1 MASLSDRQSSPVHP
15 HWLAIVLS
23 SLMAFAPLAIDMYLP
38 ALPAIGRDLAATP
51 AAVQLSLS
59 SFFLGFGV
67 GQLVWGPL
75 GDRFGR
81 RGPIVAGIALYI
93 VGCVACALTSDAD
106 HLVLWRF
113 VQAFGA
119 CAAPVLARAMVRDL
133 FPQDQAARMLS
144 LMMLI
149 MGIAPMVAPLLG
161 GQVLLWSGW
170 RVIFWG
176 LAAFGLI
183 VLAGLYTIPE
193 SLSADKRR
201 RAGIADMVAGYFRL
215 LGNRAYM
222 AYTLSGAFFTGGMF
236 TYIAATPFVYI
247 EFFGISPQLYGF
259 VFGINVVGMMIF
271 NMVNRRLVLAIGSDR
286 ALVIGSL
293 ACATFGLTLA
303 ALGATGSFG
312 LLGIVVPLFLYLAMM
327 GLVGA
332 NAMAG
337 AMSVV
342 PGMAGAASGLAGTVQ
357 FGAGAAASALVGWLS
372 DGTPVPMVL
381 VIGVMGVGCAL
392 SALALPRRAV
402 EPAS

>member
-1 MASLSDRQSSPVHP
+1 MASHSHGRGSSVNSPLHP
-15 HWLAIVLS
+15 HWLAVVLS

-38 ALPAIGRDLAATP
+38 ALPAIGRDLAAMP

-161 GQVLLWSGW
+161 GQVLVWSGW
-170 RVIFWG
+170 RAIFWG
-176 LAAFGLI
+176 LAVFGLI

-201 RAGIADMVAGYFRL
+201 RTGI
-215 LGNRAYM
+215 
-222 AYTLSGAFFTGGMF
+222 
-236 TYIAATPFVYI
+236 
-247 EFFGISPQLYGF
+247 
-259 VFGINVVGMMIF
+259 
-271 NMVNRRLVLAIGSDR
+271 
-286 ALVIGSL
+286 
-293 ACATFGLTLA
+293 
-303 ALGATGSFG
+303 
-312 LLGIVVPLFLYLAMM
+312 
-327 GLVGA
+327 
-332 NAMAG
+332 
-337 AMSVV
+337 
-342 PGMAGAASGLAGTVQ
+342 
-357 FGAGAAASALVGWLS
+357 
-372 DGTPVPMVL
+372 
-381 VIGVMGVGCAL
+381 
-392 SALALPRRAV
+392 
-402 EPAS
+402 